1 VPARGAPLRVAFVG
15 QRAAIDACVPHAPV
29 AGLAPTLIDHRAG
42 DDLLELE
49 AALRAVAPHAV
60 VVFAPG
66 SVPASLLSRI
76 PVAKLGV
83 ARDTAETASEG
94 YDRMLA
100 AGAAGV
106 AGPVW
111 RSLALPV
118 DDRLYAAVRPPQGP
132 PRALFI
138 GASSDYRERFL
149 VQAKHRY
156 DLLHYAHGLWGEDL
170 RAALSRVEIGVN
182 VHRDGQP
189 AFEHRVLVH
198 LAAGHLLVSEPLTP
212 AHGLEPE
219 IDYIPVVRADELLTV
234 LDQLER
240 RPQLYERVRL
250 SGRAKAHEH
259 RASRVWP
266 RVLGDLVDDLAAF
279 G

>member
-1 VPARGAPLRVAFVG
+1 VG
-15 QRAAIDACVPHAPV
+15 QHAAIDRYLPHTAI
-29 AGLAPTLIDHRAG
+29 ADLAPTVIDHRPGG
-42 DDLLELE
+42 DLPELE
-49 AALRAVAPHAV
+49 AALRAVAPHVV

-66 SVPASLLSRI
+66 SVPPPSLSRI
-76 PVAKLGV
+76 PAAKLGV
-83 ARDTAETASEG
+83 ASDSSQAGSDG
-94 YDRMLA
+94 YDRMLF
-100 AGAAGV
+100 AGAGLA
-106 AGPVW
+106 ASAPVW

-118 DDRLYAAVRPPQGP
+118 DDRLFAAVRPLQRP
-132 PRALFI
+132 PRALFL

-149 VQAKHRY
+149 IQAKHRY

-170 RAALSRVEIGVN
+170 REVLSRIDIGVN
-182 VHRDGQP
+182 IHRDGHP
-189 AFEHRVLVH
+189 GFEHRVLMH
-198 LAAGHLLVSEPLTP
+198 LAAGHLLLSEPLTP
-212 AHGLEPE
+212 THGLEPE
-219 IDYIPVVRADELLTV
+219 IDYVPVVRPDELLTV

-250 SGRAKAHEH
+250 SGRAKAEEH